1 MSRLQ
6 VYDPFLASPFDD
18 VFSGFLRPMKW
29 EQQEMAPSQIKVDV
43 EENDKAYTVKAEIPG
58 VKKEDISVQIDGNR
72 ISIGAEVKKESDVT
86 GNGGKVLRSERYY
99 GSMTRSF
106 QLGSDVD
113 EAKADAKYADGVLEL
128 SLPKKASA
136 ATKRLAIH

>member
-6 VYDPFLASPFDD
+6 IYDPFLANPFDD

-29 EQQEMAPSQIKVDV
+29 EQEMAPSQIKVDV